1 MIALDKISRDEFE
14 ACLHE
19 TFTIVHAGGKLAV
32 ELHKVVQLTGAAPDA
47 KREPFS
53 VQFNTPSPMQVP
65 QGIYRVEH
73 DRLGA
78 MELFLVQV
86 SPSEVEVVFN

>member
-19 TFTIVHAGGKLAV
+19 TFTIVHAGGKLTV

-53 VQFNTPSPMQVP
+53 IHFKTPNPVQVP

-73 DRLGA
+73 DRLGD
-78 MELFLVQV
+78 MDLFLVQTE
-86 SPSEVEVVFN
+86 PLEVEAVFN